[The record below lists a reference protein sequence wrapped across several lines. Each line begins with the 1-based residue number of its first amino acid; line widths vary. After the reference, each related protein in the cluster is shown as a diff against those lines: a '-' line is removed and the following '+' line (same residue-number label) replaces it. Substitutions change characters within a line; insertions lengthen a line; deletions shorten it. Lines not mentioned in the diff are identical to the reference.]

1 MTTAQMEYK
10 HYLNSWRWRLIR
22 STRRMWDGNRCRTCG
37 EKRGLNVHHSSYL
50 HKNSYNWLLAVPVA
64 AIVAWMASGQG
75 FGLVLASVPV
85 GLYGFARE
93 WLDVI
98 TVCSKCH
105 GGIHDAHQI
114 RDFAD

>member
-50 HKNSYNWLLAVPVA
+50 HKNFGNWLLAVPVA
-64 AIVAWMASGQG
+64 AIVAWLASGQG
-75 FGLVLASVPV
+75 FGLVLVSLPV

-105 GGIHDAHQI
+105 EGIHDAHQI